1 MEEDDLCHQGRAI
14 HSTTTN
20 KSNAGHSLN
29 SYQMKVMQLT
39 HPYLVPLET
48 QSYFEI
54 HCHRSIHCLE
64 MTYMC
69 DVISQSEGNV
79 NAYRSKKASVICI
92 YKIGLKIQK
101 TEKVGEGKRLNWVVI
116 IPVFKLSQSLTMSE
130 SHNTYYEFLV
140 LKCNNYWFLKLIGQN
155 ATSSLS
161 ALCRKSYTRVSN
173 EQLYQCNT

>member
-92 YKIGLKIQK
+92 YGVQDRIENLENRESWRREEVELGCYHSGFQ
-101 TEKVGEGKRLNWVVI
+101 I
-116 IPVFKLSQSLTMSE
+116 IPKPYHV
-130 SHNTYYEFLV
+130 
-140 LKCNNYWFLKLIGQN
+140 
-155 ATSSLS
+155 
-161 ALCRKSYTRVSN
+161 
-173 EQLYQCNT
+173 